1 MNGLLLLLASTAL
14 AGSAGGG
21 HAAYLGGTIPQFQ
34 QGAEGALDAV
44 DQHYLVFW
52 TRKTNLRVPY
62 EKINLLEYG
71 QNVSRHVALAVL
83 ISPMFLLSKKRQ
95 HFLTVGYQDDEGHQQ
110 AMVFKVEKS
119 GIRTVLAMLEARTG
133 LKVQYQDDEAR
144 RGSKG

>member
-1 MNGLLLLLASTAL
+1 MHALLLLLASVAW
-14 AGSAGGG
+14 AAPAGG
-21 HAAYLGGTIPQFQ
+21 HAAYLGGTVPKLE

-44 DQHYLVFW
+44 DQQYLVFW
-52 TRKTNLRVPY
+52 TRKSNLRVPY

-71 QNVSRHVALAVL
+71 QNVNRHVALAVL

-95 HFLTVGYQDDEGHQQ
+95 HFLTVGYQDEEGRQQ

-133 LKVQYQDDEAR
+133 LRVQYQDDEAR